1 MDPHARHFI
10 WELLRALLAQGNTIP
25 LATHF
30 VEEAERLGNRL
41 CVLENG
47 CRIPEGRP
55 NSLIDEQIG
64 CDVIEIYVAH
74 PVS

>member
-10 WELLRALLAQGNTIP
+10 WEWLRALLAQGKTIL

-30 VEEAERLGNRL
+30 VEEAERLCNRPACL
-41 CVLENG
+41 RTDV
-47 CRIPEGRP
+47 RP
-55 NSLIDEQIG
+55 HSLIDEQIG